1 MRASV
6 MARLPKISSWVILCA
21 MLRLLAAALFLLTL
35 TACAAPPAVSPISP
49 TESPAPS
56 IALATFTP
64 TPKGA
69 AVGDSV
75 AAPFATPAPAA
86 TPTRLSNFWQ
96 LLFPGAE
103 ITQTADGLVAFR
115 HAPNLV
121 RYDVLFEGDPVKV
134 RQLSQWLDEAPDA
147 MAGVNCGFYWEHEGA
162 YRHLGLLEANGQR
175 LASVRARWGAALIV
189 RDGKAEIVRQP
200 KKRIPALTL
209 GIQGWPTLL
218 WRGEVVTEPEELVR
232 GEVARRTAVG
242 VDASG
247 RMLWV
252 VDPTGSALQA
262 FAERL
267 RREDIGLVDA
277 VNLDGGSSTGLRWR
291 EEPGDSQSGVESLPI
306 PCAITFSPLV
316 K

>member
-1 MRASV
+1 
-6 MARLPKISSWVILCA
+6 

-35 TACAAPPAVSPISP
+35 AACAAPPAASPISP
-49 TESPAPS
+49 TERPAPP

-69 AVGDSV
+69 ATDSP
-75 AAPFATPAPAA
+75 AAAATVTPVPAA

-121 RYDVLFEGDPVKV
+121 RYDVLFEGDPEKA

-162 YRHLGLLEANGQR
+162 YRHLGLLEVNGQR
-175 LASVRARWGAALIV
+175 LTPVRARWGAALIV
-189 RDGKAEIVRQP
+189 REGEATIVRQP
-200 KKRIPALTL
+200 KKQIPAMTL
-209 GIQGWPTLL
+209 GVQGWPTLL
-218 WRGEVVTEPEELVR
+218 WRGEVVAEL
-232 GEVARRTAVG
+232 GEIDKGEAARRTAVG

-267 RREDIGLVDA
+267 QREDIGLVDA
-277 VNLDGGSSTGLRWR
+277 VNLDGGASTGLRWR
-291 EEPGDSQSGVESLPI
+291 EKPGGPQSGVESLPI